1 MTDKQ
6 GTIKIL
12 FKKLSPT
19 AKIPTTIGEGNVG
32 FDVYCDEEVAI
43 PPMKTK
49 KISSGI
55 QLADASVCD
64 SQGNSIYFK
73 IEGRSGLASKGVFP
87 IGGIVDSSVYRGPLG
102 IMLANMSDI
111 TVIFKPGDR
120 IAQLVVYKV
129 GTSPEVV
136 MSETDVV
143 TETTRGSHGFGSSGL

>member
-1 MTDKQ
+1 MIDKQ

-12 FKKLSPT
+12 FKKMTST
-19 AKIPTTIGEGNVG
+19 AKIPTSIGENNVG

-55 QLADASVCD
+55 QLADASAHD
-64 SQGNSIYFK
+64 IQGNSIFFK

-87 IGGIVDSSVYRGPLG
+87 IGGIVDTAAYRGEIG

-129 GTSPEVV
+129 GCSPEVL
-136 MSETDVV
+136 MDETDMV
-143 TETTRGSHGFGSSGL
+143 TETARGTRGYGSSGA